1 MLVHHEIEKVDCCD
15 EATMWH
21 QGDWTAMSL
30 NAPKITNKTLDP
42 ALIKR
47 QFPGLRATSLHYLD
61 SAATAQMPRVVL
73 DALRRF
79 EIHARAN
86 VHDRRHAALKRERRR
101 SRPPSA
107 LELRSTGCN
116 HLIGQQFTCMN

>member
-1 MLVHHEIEKVDCCD
+1 
-15 EATMWH
+15 
-21 QGDWTAMSL
+21 MSL
-30 NAPKITNKTLDP
+30 NAPKIMNKTFDP

-47 QFPGLRATSLHYLD
+47 EFPGLRATNLHYLD

-86 VHDRRHAALKRERRR
+86 VH
-101 SRPPSA
+101 
-107 LELRSTGCN
+107 
-116 HLIGQQFTCMN
+116 